1 MLANWNLFPNQC
13 VSNRS
18 RKTVLRFL
26 IFWSKIWLRFQFM
39 KKLNDKFLNI
49 FYIFL
54 FMIIA
59 FRKQKI
65 KNFDRT
71 EFFKM
76 TRLYR
81 NRIGLHYVTF
91 TCSSVYV
98 IVFMLLTLYFRQLHF
113 TLIVIFQYF
122 LLDIFYK
129 WLLELIQ

>member
-1 MLANWNLFPNQC
+1 
-13 VSNRS
+13 
-18 RKTVLRFL
+18 
-26 IFWSKIWLRFQFM
+26 M

-59 FRKQKI
+59 LRKQKI

-98 IVFMLLTLYFRQLHF
+98 IVFMLLTIYFRQL
-113 TLIVIFQYF
+113 
-122 LLDIFYK
+122 DIYILF
-129 WLLELIQ
+129 

>member
-1 MLANWNLFPNQC
+1 MLANWNLFRIQC
-13 VSNRS
+13 VSKSS

-26 IFWSKIWLRFQFM
+26 IFWSKIWLWFQFM

>member
-1 MLANWNLFPNQC
+1 MLANWNLFRIQC
-13 VSNRS
+13 VSYSS
-18 RKTVLRFL
+18 RKTVFRFL

-59 FRKQKI
+59 LRKQKI

-91 TCSSVYV
+91 MCSSVYV
-98 IVFMLLTLYFRQLHF
+98 IVFMLLTIYFRELHF
-113 TLIVIFQYF
+113 ILIVVFQYF